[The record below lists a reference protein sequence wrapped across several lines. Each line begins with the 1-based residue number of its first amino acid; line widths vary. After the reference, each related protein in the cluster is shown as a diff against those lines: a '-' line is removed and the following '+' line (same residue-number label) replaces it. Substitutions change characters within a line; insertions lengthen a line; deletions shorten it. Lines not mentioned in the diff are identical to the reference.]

1 MRHAQRHGTPALILK
16 DMLQAWSKTCHD
28 CLGPWP
34 LHPETILC
42 PLLPL
47 LRARARRYIEE
58 HACYARALT
67 RTYKHTRTLWTDRYS
82 RTWLTAGSRQTR
94 PPSTPCSAR
103 IVPLDSGRRFLF
115 SPPFFSGPPCC
126 VFSGPSLVISL
137 PSFHFPTRAVRAGG
151 AKLGAGGRWYA

>member
-67 RTYKHTRTLWTDRYS
+67 RTYKHTRTLWTD
-82 RTWLTAGSRQTR
+82 Q
-94 PPSTPCSAR
+94 
-103 IVPLDSGRRFLF
+103 IFKDMVDSGLKADSTTFNAVLSAHCAAGLWQEVPF
-115 SPPFFSGPPCC
+115 PPPVFFWTPLLC
-126 VFSGPSLVISL
+126 V
-137 PSFHFPTRAVRAGG
+137 
-151 AKLGAGGRWYA
+151 